1 MNMSKHSFVGP
12 GRVVGMALPAGDETL
27 EAEAVLD
34 DGAFER
40 EVWDIFEAEA
50 LLYLIEYLPEAA
62 ANRVREL
69 SENFRLDSNEESE
82 QPYWLNY
89 SSHCGMKQ

>member
-1 MNMSKHSFVGP
+1 MSKHSFVGLS
-12 GRVVGMALPAGDETL
+12 RVVGMVLPAGDETL

-40 EVWDIFEAEA
+40 DVWENSDAEA
-50 LLYLIEYLPEAA
+50 LLFLIEYLPEAA
-62 ANRVREL
+62 VNRLREL
-69 SENFRLDSNEESE
+69 SELFRLDSNEESE